1 MESTSRENIFL
12 KMQMVGAAELPRQ
25 FIARLL
31 CLSSFLSF
39 EAHMKKKFKKLNLV
53 S

>member
-1 MESTSRENIFL
+1 MESTSRENIIL
-12 KMQMVGAAELPRQ
+12 KVQMVGVAELPRQ
-25 FIARLL
+25 LIARLL

-39 EAHMKKKFKKLNLV
+39 EAHMKKRNLK